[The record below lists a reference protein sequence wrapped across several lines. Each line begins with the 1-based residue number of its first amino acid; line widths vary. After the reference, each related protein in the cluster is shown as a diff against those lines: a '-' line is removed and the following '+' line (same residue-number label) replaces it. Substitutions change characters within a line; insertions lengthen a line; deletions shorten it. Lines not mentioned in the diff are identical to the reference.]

1 MNDGIMLM
9 DHAFLSHI
17 SLACRSCRIS
27 IATMPPKRAAAAGA
41 SDEVGFVNQALKG
54 RVNGFHMV
62 SHVFTICHRVFR

>member
-9 DHAFLSHI
+9 DHAFLSDI

-41 SDEVGFVNQALKG
+41 SDEVGFVNPALKG
-54 RVNGFHMV
+54 QWV
-62 SHVFTICHRVFR
+62 SHGFTICHRVFR